1 MTGRRGVQVGEVA
14 RVGAADPELLAGLEA
29 GVAARLRRSL
39 VVDVVHVEPDT
50 AADLAALPSGLFGLL
65 VLDGVLSRRVSIG
78 PRASIE
84 LLGPGDVLRPWQ
96 DEHSSMSIDAGVAWR
111 VHAPSRLALLDAD
124 FLAATTRHPTIL
136 AELASRFVQ
145 RSHALADRLAI
156 AQIPRLDARLLAL
169 LWHLADRWGRRE
181 HGRVSIPLRL
191 CHDTLADLAC
201 AQRPSVSLALREL
214 RSAGRIARSPGGG
227 WELFGAPLAERELHR
242 PPPRASMAGARLS
255 AG

>member
-1 MTGRRGVQVGEVA
+1 MSVRRDIQVGEVV
-14 RVGAADPELLAGLEA
+14 RVAAADPELLTGLDPA
-29 GVAARLRRSL
+29 LSARLRRSL
-39 VVDVVHVEPDT
+39 VAEVIHVEPDT
-50 AADLAALPSGLFGLL
+50 VFELGTLAPGLFGLL
-65 VLDGVLSRRVSIG
+65 VLDGGLSRRVSIG

-96 DEHSSMSIDAGVAWR
+96 DEHSSMSLDAGVAWR
-111 VHAPSRLALLDAD
+111 VFTAGRLAVLDD
-124 FLAATTRHPTIL
+124 ELLAATARHPSIL

-181 HGRVSIPLRL
+181 HGRVSIPVRL
-191 CHDTLADLAC
+191 GHDTLADLAC

-214 RSAGRIARSPGGG
+214 CTAGRIARRPGGG
-227 WELFGAPLAERELHR
+227 WELFGAPATERELH
-242 PPPRASMAGARLS
+242 PPARRTALAAVHAG
-255 AG
+255 